1 MHNDVEPGTGVLSS
15 WCSWTSPIIED
26 IVRPQGFLL
35 EIFTATYN
43 SRNCLGIHV
52 WF

>member
-1 MHNDVEPGTGVLSS
+1 MHNDVEPGTDVLSS